1 MPLIDDWRQRHPRNS
16 SRGRVIIYI
25 FLLIVIILFILRAD
39 SIVRGFT
46 RIFFPP
52 ETTETTVE

>member
-1 MPLIDDWRQRHPRNS
+1 MPLIDDWRHRHPRSS

-25 FLLIVIILFILRAD
+25 FLLIVVILFILRAD

-46 RIFFPP
+46 RIFFSPD
-52 ETTETTVE
+52 TTETTVE